1 MANILTSLLKYLILF
16 TCMLYTLFGFMAF
29 NNNPKSSRKRWILD
43 YQEALLFLFH
53 LVGNFILVIQTKNMK
68 VLAFYVV
75 QVIVIKAVM
84 VIFLRIYKE
93 SSRLLLNNMFFF
105 ITLGLMMLTRLSF
118 DKAIRQA
125 GIMAVAFVIA
135 GVVPIM
141 VKKFGILA
149 RMGYI
154 YGVVGIA
161 FLSLVFVIGSTING
175 STNWIKIGSLA
186 LQPSEFVKILFVF
199 FIAAMLNHARDFKQV
214 VIVSIVSAIHVM
226 ILVLEKDLGG
236 ALLYFV
242 IFIVMCYVAT
252 GRAIYF
258 FGGLSLGFVASIL
271 SYSLFTHVRVRIQ
284 AWSDPWSNVK
294 EQGWQVAQ
302 SLFAIGTGGIF
313 GTGLTQGRPTDI
325 PVVEEDFIFSAISE
339 EFGAIFAIC
348 LILIC
353 LCVFLT
359 CVYIALKTRKLFH
372 KLLAIGFG
380 ACYIFQVFLTI
391 GGATKFIPSTGVTLP
406 LISYG
411 GSSVTSTLLIFNII
425 QGLCMSVDWEE
436 EEYEA
441 RREVEAKKEAKA

>member
-16 TCMLYTLFGFMAF
+16 ICALYTLFSFMAF
-29 NNNPKSSRKRWILD
+29 RNQNSSRKEWILN

-53 LVGNFILVIQTKNMK
+53 LVGNFILVIQTENIKI
-68 VLAFYVV
+68 LGFYVIQLV
-75 QVIVIKAVM
+75 VIKAFM
-84 VIFLRIYKE
+84 VIYLKIYKG
-93 SSRLLLNNMFFF
+93 SSRLLLNNMFFL
-105 ITLGLMMLTRLSF
+105 IVVGLMMLTRLSF

-125 GIMAVAFVIA
+125 VIMAVAFVVA

-141 VKKFGILA
+141 VKRFGILA

-154 YGVVGIA
+154 YGILGIVC
-161 FLSLVFVIGSTING
+161 LSLVFVIGSTING
-175 STNWIKIGSLA
+175 STNWIKIGGLA

-199 FIAAMLNHARDFKQV
+199 FLAAMLNRATDFKQV
-214 VIVSIVSAIHVM
+214 AIVSVLSAIHVM

-252 GRAIYF
+252 GRAVYF
-258 FGGLSLGFVASIL
+258 FGGLGLGVIASLL
-271 SYSLFTHVRVRIQ
+271 SYSLFSHVRVRIQ
-284 AWSDPWSNVK
+284 AWSDPWSNVR

-339 EFGAIFAIC
+339 EFGAIFAVC

-353 LCVFLT
+353 LCIFLT
-359 CVYIALKTRKLFH
+359 CVYIAFKTKKLFH

-380 ACYIFQVFLTI
+380 TCYIFQVFLTI

-411 GSSVTSTLLIFNII
+411 GSSVASTLLIFNII
-425 QGLCMSVDWEE
+425 QGLSMSVDWEE
-436 EEYEA
+436 EENEA
-441 RREVEAKKEAKA
+441 RREVISKEEPES